1 MRQVRTLTV
10 FLVIVLFVSA
20 CGQSPPRGPGAGS
33 GYSFFGVAT
42 LKEDGQLCLR
52 MRTQEPGKP
61 VAESYTCYKP
71 DGPSYAEIHKHIGSI
86 SVGEQKVFG
95 PFEK

>member
-10 FLVIVLFVSA
+10 FLVLVLFVSA
-20 CGQSPPRGPGAGS
+20 CSQSPSREARVDS

-42 LKEDGQLCLR
+42 LKEDGQLCLQ

-71 DGPSYAEIHKHIGSI
+71 DDPRYAEIHKHIGSI